1 MKYIFIVA
9 FISFIDCNDDV
20 KKYYTME
27 PALGEV
33 EVNIKLDT
41 LYYDFRMDALEN
53 TLNDTALIGIM
64 KLPPGKEGIL
74 FRVESMSDTSHFM
87 IKPYRATKGR
97 LKVVC
102 IFSR

>member
-1 MKYIFIVA
+1 MILFIN
-9 FISFIDCNDDV
+9 CNDEIR
-20 KKYYTME
+20 KYYTME
-27 PALGEV
+27 PESGEV

-41 LYYDFRMDALEN
+41 IYYDFKMDALEN

-64 KLPPGKEGIL
+64 KLPPGKEGTL

-87 IKPYRATKGR
+87 IKPYKATKGR
-97 LKVVC
+97 LKIVC